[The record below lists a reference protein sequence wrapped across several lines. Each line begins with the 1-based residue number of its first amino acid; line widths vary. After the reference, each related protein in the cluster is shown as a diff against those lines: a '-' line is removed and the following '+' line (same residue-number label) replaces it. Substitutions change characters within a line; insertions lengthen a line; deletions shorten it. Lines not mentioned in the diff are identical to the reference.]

1 MAEES
6 NEDRDN
12 PTSLWQAVAK
22 AFGPLHDQPVLAL
35 SLAFGMLV
43 VGTVSLMETRG
54 VDRTVLISVLGVL
67 LLIYV
72 IGLVATRGTKRGP
85 AGGTAEAAE
94 AAAAAAATAAA
105 RPSAA
110 QLGGTSLKMTVGTG
124 AKVTARDSMNVERTA
139 GGGPSEAELEVGDL
153 GEADLSNVMNQKTQ
167 ADNT

>member
-6 NEDRDN
+6 NEERDN
-12 PTSLWQAVAK
+12 PASLWQAVAK

-43 VGTVSLMETRG
+43 VGAVSLMETRG

-72 IGLVATRGTKRGP
+72 IGLVTTRGTKRGP
-85 AGGTAEAAE
+85 AGSGAEAAE
-94 AAAAAAATAAA
+94 SVAAK
-105 RPSAA
+105 PSAA

-124 AKVTARDSMNVERTA
+124 AKVTARDSMNVERA
-139 GGGPSEAELEVGDL
+139 ADGGPSEAELEVGDL
-153 GEADLSNVMNQKTQ
+153 GEADLTNVMNQKTQ
-167 ADNT
+167 ADNA